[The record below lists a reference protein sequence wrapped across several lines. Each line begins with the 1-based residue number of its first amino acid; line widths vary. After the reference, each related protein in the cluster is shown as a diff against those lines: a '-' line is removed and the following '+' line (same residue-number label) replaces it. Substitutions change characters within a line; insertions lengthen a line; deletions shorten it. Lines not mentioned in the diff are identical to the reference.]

1 MASSSDHP
9 HDREN
14 NHDHNKPNRPALK
27 IDTSITART
36 PTTAR
41 ASGGTEVPSP
51 ETSSPP
57 QSAVSSMSTASSILS
72 SSSREFTLQLVHTNE
87 AGGDPDDDIVIL
99 MWPVTPVSA
108 RAPAPS
114 PALPVNETAPAE
126 DQDHVQELGDGG
138 VQITWFNQ
146 ATVEDIVTAMAES
159 LISNVLGADCE
170 EGNVDQ
176 MDQSTFSGSSGLASQ
191 ETMKKYANGY
201 HEALTNSE
209 GVNDDIHQDTTVTEP
224 CDPGYDADTST
235 NLDDDSD
242 YEIVHAFWENVV
254 RDGHDDAVEHKEG
267 HGHSASSSV
276 QE

>member
-1 MASSSDHP
+1 MASSTDHP

-14 NHDHNKPNRPALK
+14 NQDHNKPNRPALK

-36 PTTAR
+36 PTTTAR

-72 SSSREFTLQLVHTNE
+72 NSSREFTLQLVHTNE

-108 RAPAPS
+108 PAPAPS
-114 PALPVNETAPAE
+114 LASSPASPVNETAPAQE
-126 DQDHVQELGDGG
+126 QDHVQELGGGG

-159 LISNVLGADCE
+159 LISNVPGADCD

-176 MDQSTFSGSSGLASQ
+176 MDQT
-191 ETMKKYANGY
+191 
-201 HEALTNSE
+201 LTNSE
-209 GVNDDIHQDTTVTEP
+209 GVIDDIHQDTAVTEP
-224 CDPGYDADTST
+224 CDPGYEADTST

-242 YEIVHAFWENVV
+242 YEIVHAFRENVV
-254 RDGHDDAVEHKEG
+254 RDGHDDAVEHQEG
-267 HGHSASSSV
+267 HGHSASSAV

>member
-36 PTTAR
+36 PTSTAG
-41 ASGGTEVPSP
+41 ASGGTEVPST

-72 SSSREFTLQLVHTNE
+72 NSSREFTLQLVHTNE

-108 RAPAPS
+108 PAPAPS
-114 PALPVNETAPAE
+114 LASPVNETAPAQ
-126 DQDHVQELGDGG
+126 DQDHVQEVGDGG

-159 LISNVLGADCE
+159 LISNVPSADCD
-170 EGNVDQ
+170 EGNVNQ
-176 MDQSTFSGSSGLASQ
+176 MDQT
-191 ETMKKYANGY
+191 
-201 HEALTNSE
+201 LTNSE
-209 GVNDDIHQDTTVTEP
+209 GVNDDIHQDTAVTEP

-254 RDGHDDAVEHKEG
+254 RDGHDDAVEHQEG

>member
-14 NHDHNKPNRPALK
+14 NHDHNKPNKPALK

-36 PTTAR
+36 PTTTAR

-72 SSSREFTLQLVHTNE
+72 NSSREFTLQLVHTNE

-108 RAPAPS
+108 PAPAPS
-114 PALPVNETAPAE
+114 PASPVNDIAPAQDQ

-159 LISNVLGADCE
+159 LISNVPGADRD

-176 MDQSTFSGSSGLASQ
+176 MDQSTFSGSSGLSS
-191 ETMKKYANGY
+191 

-209 GVNDDIHQDTTVTEP
+209 GVNDDIHQDTAVTEP

-254 RDGHDDAVEHKEG
+254 RDGHDDAVEHQED

-276 QE
+276 QK

>member
-36 PTTAR
+36 PTTTAR

-57 QSAVSSMSTASSILS
+57 QSAVSSMSTAPSILS
-72 SSSREFTLQLVHTNE
+72 SSSREFTLQLIHTNE

-108 RAPAPS
+108 PAPAPS
-114 PALPVNETAPAE
+114 PASPVNETAPAE

-159 LISNVLGADCE
+159 LISNVPGADCD

-176 MDQSTFSGSSGLASQ
+176 MDQT
-191 ETMKKYANGY
+191 
-201 HEALTNSE
+201 LTNSE
-209 GVNDDIHQDTTVTEP
+209 GVNDDIHQDTAATEP